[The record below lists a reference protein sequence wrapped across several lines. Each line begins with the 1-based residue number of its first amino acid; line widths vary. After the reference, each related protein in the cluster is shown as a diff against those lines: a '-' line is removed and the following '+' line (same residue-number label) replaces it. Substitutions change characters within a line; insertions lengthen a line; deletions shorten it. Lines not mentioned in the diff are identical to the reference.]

1 MTNLIGSRIYLREFE
16 FSDWIDLHAYA
27 SQEIVCRFQP
37 WGPNNEEQ
45 TQTFVNQVIEDSKK
59 VPRTRF
65 VFAIVEQNTEKM
77 IGAGEF
83 NIRSST
89 NKSGEI
95 AYIVHPDYWGKG
107 IATEVAELL
116 LKFSFNEFHLHRI
129 YATCDPRNIGSSKVL
144 EKIGMTLEGRLRD
157 TLLIKDGWRD
167 SLVFSIL
174 EYEWKMIS
182 S

>member
-1 MTNLIGSRIYLREFE
+1 MSTLIGDRIYLREFI
-16 FSDWIDLHAYA
+16 FTDWIDVQKYA

-45 TQTFVNQVIEDSKK
+45 THAFVNQILEDSHKI
-59 VPRTRF
+59 PRTRF
-65 VFAIVEQNTEKM
+65 VFAIIEQSSKNM

-83 NIRSST
+83 TIRSRT

-95 AYIVHPDYWGKG
+95 AYIVHPDYWGNG
-107 IATEVAELL
+107 IATEVAKLL
-116 LKFSFNEFHLHRI
+116 VNFGFKEFHLHRI
-129 YATCDPRNIGSSKVL
+129 YATCDPRNIGSAKVL
-144 EKIGMTLEGRLRD
+144 EKIGMTQEGKLRD
-157 TLLIKDGWRD
+157 ALLIKDGWRD

-174 EYEWKMIS
+174 EHEWETTS